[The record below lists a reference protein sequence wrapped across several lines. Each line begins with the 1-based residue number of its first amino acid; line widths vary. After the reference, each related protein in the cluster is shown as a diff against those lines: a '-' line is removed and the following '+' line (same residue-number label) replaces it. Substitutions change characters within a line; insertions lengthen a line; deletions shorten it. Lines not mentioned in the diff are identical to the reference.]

1 MENAPPPLGSSIT
14 ETITRHGITRH
25 ALSQQAGIPYT
36 TLTRKLEGHA
46 DFTIRELG
54 NIAATLGITLGELIP
69 TEILDAA

>member
-1 MENAPPPLGSSIT
+1 MENAPPLGLTIN
-14 ETITRHGITRH
+14 ETISRHGYTRNQI
-25 ALSQQAGIPYT
+25 SQLAGIPYT

-54 NIAATLGITLGELIP
+54 KIAKTLDLTIGEIIP